1 MFVNG
6 STVIF
11 GAVIMVPIHVILNFL
26 LYSID
31 VRRVDIGQC
40 DVRFMGGVTNPSVRI
55 SLSNI
60 YIEVTGRY
68 KKKVL

>member
-1 MFVNG
+1 M
-6 STVIF
+6 I
-11 GAVIMVPIHVILNFL
+11 IFL

-31 VRRVDIGQC
+31 VKRVDIGQC
-40 DVRFMGGVTNPSVRI
+40 NVNIMGGITNPRVRI